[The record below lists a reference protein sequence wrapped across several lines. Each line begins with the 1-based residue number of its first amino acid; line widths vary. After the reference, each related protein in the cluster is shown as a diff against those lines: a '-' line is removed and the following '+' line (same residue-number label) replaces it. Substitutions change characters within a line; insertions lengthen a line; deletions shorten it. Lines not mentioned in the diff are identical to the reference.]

1 MHALTVPL
9 VTSADGKKF
18 GKSTG
23 GGSLWLD
30 PEMTSPYAWYQYFVN
45 TGDADVVKYLRWFTF
60 LTAGRTGRTR
70 DSNGGAPACARSAE
84 ATRSGDDDSGA
95 RRSTTL
101 APSSSPAR
109 RCSAGPS

>member
-1 MHALTVPL
+1 MTVPL

-45 TGDADVVKYLRWFTF
+45 TGDADVMKYLRWFTF
-60 LTAGRTGRTR
+60 LSRTNWQNSSWQPQSVRMH
-70 DSNGGAPACARSAE
+70 E
-84 ATRSGDDDSGA
+84 K
-95 RRSTTL
+95 RRSD
-101 APSSSPAR
+101 SPPR
-109 RCSAGPS
+109 